1 MTAAA
6 DAACY
11 WLTAG
16 GDIFP
21 VVDPA
26 AWLADAENQRL
37 LGLDLAFILEFDRL
51 AQNGDAR
58 GLVTLALVYDLAL
71 LRRERQGYSIEFS
84 TPRPREA
91 KLLSRIAA
99 ALDRLPGAATAVL
112 RLLNT
117 RDEASAVTELH
128 TLRKQLA
135 RGEEVMTPHPDIPRD
150 ILCKDS

>member
-1 MTAAA
+1 MTAAP
-6 DAACY
+6 DTDCY
-11 WLTAG
+11 WLTAN

-21 VVDPA
+21 AADAA
-26 AWLADAENQRL
+26 AWLTDAENQRL
-37 LGLDLAFILEFDRL
+37 LGLELDFILEMDRL

-58 GLVTLALVYDLAL
+58 GLVTLVLPYDLTL

-84 TPRPREA
+84 TPRSREA
-91 KLLSRIAA
+91 GLLSRIAA

-112 RLLNT
+112 RLQNT
-117 RDEASAVTELH
+117 RDEASAVTDLH

-150 ILCKDS
+150 ILWKGS